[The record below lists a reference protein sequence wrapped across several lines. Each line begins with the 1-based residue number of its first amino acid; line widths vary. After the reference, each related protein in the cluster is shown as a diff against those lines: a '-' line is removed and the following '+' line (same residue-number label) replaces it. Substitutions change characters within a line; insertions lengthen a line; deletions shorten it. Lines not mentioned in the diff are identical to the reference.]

1 MKAGRLIF
9 LSLAVFSL
17 IISPASAVTK
27 SVAVTAMT
35 LISALPSD
43 ISPIGMQVRGSVIY
57 LYGGRTGNSN
67 LDGFV
72 RAMDSNGAI
81 LWSQIL
87 DSGGDEIITA
97 ATVDT
102 AGHIWLV
109 GTASPAEA
117 TPTST
122 QLSTPAGVLN
132 PDSVVLD
139 PSSPL
144 RKDLT
149 TLILWEVDP
158 TGNIVSTKSVN
169 LNRSFIARSLAVA
182 STGTSIVGAVA
193 TTSGNAGFF
202 ISTDANGIFGKLA
215 IIGNSETEL
224 NSITKLGDNYLIS
237 GSSAEKIL
245 GKPLIGIRDGIL
257 LSSSASGKIFS
268 VVRSANG
275 KSSRSWKGAT
285 PSFLI
290 GGDAV
295 TVGVSE
301 AVVTKFSAKLLP
313 AWSMRFPAIG
323 PALVIDTP
331 ILRYAV
337 FGSNSA
343 IAGIKSWKPSKP
355 ATIALGLDSKGIP
368 QTAFSAK
375 SIALPL
381 ALGYSS
387 QLGLVL
393 LGQTGQN
400 TVSLFHTLTR

>member
-17 IISPASAVTK
+17 IFSPASAVTK
-27 SVAVTAMT
+27 SIAVTSMT
-35 LISALPSD
+35 LITALPSD
-43 ISPIGMQVRGSVIY
+43 ISPTGMQVRGSVIY

-72 RAMDSNGAI
+72 RAIDSNGTI

-117 TPTST
+117 TIST
-122 QLSTPAGVLN
+122 QISTAAGVLN

-139 PSSPL
+139 PTSPI

-169 LNRSFIARSLAVA
+169 LNRSFIARSLVVA
-182 STGTSIVGAVA
+182 ATGTSIVGAIA
-193 TTSGNAGFF
+193 TTSGSAGFF
-202 ISTDANGIFGKLA
+202 ISADTNGILGKLS
-215 IIGNSETEL
+215 IVGKSETEL
-224 NSITKLGDNYLIS
+224 NSITKLGDNYLLA

-245 GKPLIGIRDGIL
+245 GKPLIGKRDGIL

-275 KSSRSWKGAT
+275 KSARSWKSAT
-285 PSFLI
+285 PSFLV

-295 TVGVSE
+295 TEGVSE

-313 AWSMRFPAIG
+313 AWTSRFPAIG
-323 PALVIDTP
+323 PALAIDTP

-355 ATIALGLDSKGIP
+355 ATIALGLDAKGIP

-375 SIALPL
+375 PIALPL

-393 LGQTGQN
+393 LGQTEQN